1 MKKRSE
7 MHKLIEYTMLESI
20 RLASTHFDDPE
31 ERGHYEDQLDQTIE
45 CISQDMTKKDVN
57 LANQL
62 NFLFKKLGFTHE
74 SKILENGIAHANKEI
89 NNPLDNVNAAFDYKE
104 KEEKNH
110 IGNLFLAKK
119 ITDATLE
126 NIAIEKQPNTVK
138 VKKPSNK

>member
-7 MHKLIEYTMLESI
+7 THKLIEYTMLESI

-45 CISQDMTKKDVN
+45 CISLDMTKVDVP

-62 NFLFKKLGFTHE
+62 NFLFKKLGFSHE
-74 SKILENGIAHANKEI
+74 SKVLENGIAHANKEI
-89 NNPLDNVNAAFDYKE
+89 ENPLDSVNAAFDYKE
-104 KEEKNH
+104 KEDSNH

-126 NIAIEKQPNTVK
+126 NMEIEKQPQKVK
-138 VKKPSNK
+138 IKKPSK